1 MPAEFIEA
9 LIRIARK
16 RYSGLYKKTPLSES
30 FCLLIDNQILPYAYQ
45 SDADKFRKQVE
56 SPGIRCLLVKYLDDM
71 KTLFAK
77 YSLDGRDSS
86 KKNRKQSRM
95 TAQSLLKFVTDKNI
109 EDFSFTNDRIMQV
122 VGHVCQG
129 RTLSKTELMSKEISF
144 EAFQEA
150 MIAMACYKFPDP
162 YLSIENRFEKFANMY
177 IISIKDLMLFPGDD
191 IMFRKPQSG
200 NWADASD
207 EDDERAILQAQKE
220 TKSSPKES
228 APAPVASN
236 APAAASNFW
245 ASRNHRKDRPSGE
258 DQESNAR
265 PAYDRRDGRDF
276 GRDGRD
282 FGRDRDG
289 REGGRDRD
297 GREGGRDRDGR
308 DGGRDRDGREGGRDR
323 FDRRDFNRS
332 YDRHDRNYGPRNDSG
347 YDRGNDYHHRTPV
360 IRHQGFVTHVR
371 EDGGFG
377 FLHCLELQQDVFF
390 HQSEVPERES
400 TDGEPQS
407 HVQVGDELEFE
418 LSVNRR
424 NGKESAVH
432 IVRLPKGTIV
442 LEDISEDWSTGTVT
456 KSLPPKHKTHSRH
469 ASSELFGTIEMEA
482 TAASG
487 RKQIVRFSAE
497 SFTGHSPRVG
507 DEVQFHI
514 SVHRQTSAKRAVDLT
529 ITCSA
534 SSKREAAIE
543 AALATLERETG
554 VVQSIKGHAGFI
566 KCLSRL
572 QDAYFAVDK
581 TEGIAEGD
589 DVSFFVLPDE
599 FNPAEEPGPASRGNT
614 SQQRVTAMRVEKLP
628 PGTVVFEPVVATDV
642 EGTVLVAPP
651 REHARHGFGGGK
663 PSNPHRSS
671 TGQIQGPDG
680 QQLPVHMADVDGGY
694 VPKEGDSVTMDIIE
708 DRRRH
713 MHFAVRVRCKTL
725 NPVDREMGTIGSL
738 KDDFGFI
745 KCFDRAGDV
754 YFRISDVMDVS
765 GGIPLRLGVEASFDL
780 VQTKGKEGLR
790 ATRVQLLPKNTI
802 VWETEVQNQATGVL
816 MTVPSAKYNKKEVG
830 RLRFTSTVCPLEPYP
845 TLREQIQTAFDVEK
859 TEVLELKQLNP
870 LQRAAVLSYCCLV
883 GLDAQEKGKEIAVT
897 KGSSAP
903 EWSASITAH
912 EAEADFSLDAI
923 QDVRYE
929 PSEGDTVACSIFLT
943 KRGHHLVAKSIVA
956 TSTVVLTKGEGWI
969 SLVKSEGYGFI
980 ETTHGDSVFFHMSD
994 IEQGAKVKEDDEVS
1008 FSIKIQSD
1016 KKKKA
1021 VGIAVLAPGTLPPKQ
1036 IRQLE
1041 AVVSRASHRQKK
1053 KHSTAGKLKVL
1064 GESHEN
1070 EDDDETRNI
1079 YAYHVEDQVVPTIVL
1094 RPGDIVTCQVRGNGR
1109 QATQVALVSSSAKSG
1124 VVEVVGVQGG
1134 TIAIADS
1141 DERVAYLNK
1150 SILNGD
1156 VALGVG
1162 DKVEFALTSP
1172 GEDKPV
1178 MATHIVRVEGPD
1190 RKVGV
1195 NSSLRRVLKESGGVA
1210 TSRMAKGPD
1219 GTKGFA
1225 AGWQAD
1231 VMTKTVVEL

>member
-77 YSLDGRDSS
+77 YPHIIQYSLDGRDSS

-177 IISIKDLMLFPGDD
+177 IITIKDLMLFPGDD

-236 APAAASNFW
+236 APAAAK
-245 ASRNHRKDRPSGE
+245 ATHGL
-258 DQESNAR
+258 
-265 PAYDRRDGRDF
+265 
-276 GRDGRD
+276 
-282 FGRDRDG
+282 
-289 REGGRDRD
+289 
-297 GREGGRDRDGR
+297 
-308 DGGRDRDGREGGRDR
+308 
-323 FDRRDFNRS
+323 
-332 YDRHDRNYGPRNDSG
+332 
-347 YDRGNDYHHRTPV
+347 RTIAEMDAILDVTVTEEILGV
-360 IRHQGFVTHVR
+360 IEMDEKVAEIEMDEKVDVIETVAMVAEIEMEEKVDVIDLIDATSIAHTIDMTEIMVHEMTVDMTVAMIIITVLQSFAIK
-371 EDGGFG
+371 
-377 FLHCLELQQDVFF
+377 LQQDVFF

-599 FNPAEEPGPASRGNT
+599 FNPAEESGPASRGNT

-816 MTVPSAKYNKKEVG
+816 MTVPSAKYNKKELG

-870 LQRAAVLSYCCLV
+870 HQRAAVLSYCGLV

-1041 AVVSRASHRQKK
+1041 AIVSRASHRQKK

>member
-1 MPAEFIEA
+1 MPPTKTTSVQFYKPKKKQRA
-9 LIRIARK
+9 LQRN
-16 RYSGLYKKTPLSES
+16 LH
-30 FCLLIDNQILPYAYQ
+30 LLLWRQMLQLLRQIFGHLATTERT
-45 SDADKFRKQVE
+45 D
-56 SPGIRCLLVKYLDDM
+56 LLVKIRKATHGLRTIAEMDVILDVTEEISGVIEMDEKVAEIEMDEKVDVIETVAMVAEIEMEEKVDVIDLIDATSIAHTIDM
-71 KTLFAK
+71 TEIMVHEMTVDMTVAMIIITVLQSFAIK
-77 YSLDGRDSS
+77 VS
-86 KKNRKQSRM
+86 SRM
-95 TAQSLLKFVTDKNI
+95 FVK
-109 EDFSFTNDRIMQV
+109 M
-122 VGHVCQG
+122 
-129 RTLSKTELMSKEISF
+129 
-144 EAFQEA
+144 
-150 MIAMACYKFPDP
+150 
-162 YLSIENRFEKFANMY
+162 
-177 IISIKDLMLFPGDD
+177 
-191 IMFRKPQSG
+191 
-200 NWADASD
+200 
-207 EDDERAILQAQKE
+207 
-220 TKSSPKES
+220 
-228 APAPVASN
+228 
-236 APAAASNFW
+236 
-245 ASRNHRKDRPSGE
+245 
-258 DQESNAR
+258 
-265 PAYDRRDGRDF
+265 
-276 GRDGRD
+276 
-282 FGRDRDG
+282 
-289 REGGRDRD
+289 
-297 GREGGRDRDGR
+297 
-308 DGGRDRDGREGGRDR
+308 
-323 FDRRDFNRS
+323 
-332 YDRHDRNYGPRNDSG
+332 
-347 YDRGNDYHHRTPV
+347 
-360 IRHQGFVTHVR
+360 
-371 EDGGFG
+371 
-377 FLHCLELQQDVFF
+377 
-390 HQSEVPERES
+390 SEVPERES

-599 FNPAEEPGPASRGNT
+599 FNPAEESGPASRGNT

-1231 VMTKTVVEL
+1231 VMTKTWPQLLAQVEADPSITAKVDELGFTLLHYMCMHPALSPSILESYIRIAPNQIVDALQRSKRSITAVAKCSPRIHAILKDSLGYPKMAVQRIRPLPPRWKEAPLCALCAATFSFTKRRHHCRACGHSVCGAHSRHKVPLDHSPGDTFRVCDDCFDNQMTMAG